1 MNIFI
6 LVVEAE
12 KMTVIIENNK
22 FRAEIDSFGAE
33 IQHFIKKDDG
43 TELIWNGDK
52 SVWGNHAPLLF
63 PFVARCLG
71 GYFLIEGK
79 KCEYT
84 KNHGFARNLDTKVI
98 LQEPTKVCFE
108 LTDCED
114 TTYRY
119 PYKFSLVTEYEVTD
133 DGLNW
138 QMTVKNN
145 DTKPFRFGIG
155 THTAFTAPRNT
166 DAEGTQI
173 SDYVVEFENHEAL
186 TGVKC
191 TPDGYIITEADGK
204 TPATFVYGEAEKGII
219 PLTAEGFGNGHLF
232 GNFTSN
238 WVGLRNKKNN
248 SLISIES
255 KGFPYCMI
263 WQNVNGA
270 PQFVCIEPWHGLPD
284 TENTDHIWEN
294 KIGLNEIKPGETFV
308 CKQDIRVKF

>member
-1 MNIFI
+1 MN
-6 LVVEAE
+6 VV
-12 KMTVIIENNK
+12 IENSK
-22 FRAEIDSFGAE
+22 FKAEISSFGAE
-33 IQHFIKKDDG
+33 IQHFVKKDDG

-71 GYFLIEGK
+71 GYFMIEGK

-98 LQEPTKVCFE
+98 LQEPSKVAFE
-108 LTDCED
+108 LTDSPD

-138 QMTVKNN
+138 KMTVTNK
-145 DTKPFRFGIG
+145 DTKAFKFGIG
-155 THTAFTAPRNT
+155 THAAFACPRNT
-166 DAEGTQI
+166 DPAGTKI

-191 TPDGYIITEADGK
+191 TPDAFIVTQDDGK
-204 TPATFVYGEAEKGII
+204 TPVTFTYGEKEKGFV
-219 PLTAEGFGNGHLF
+219 PLTDAGFGNGHLF
-232 GNFTSN
+232 GNFTSK
-238 WVGLRNKKNN
+238 WVGLRNKKDN
-248 SLISIES
+248 SLLTISS
-255 KGFPYCMI
+255 DGFPYCMI
-263 WQNVNGA
+263 WQNVNGD

-294 KIGLNEIKPGETFV
+294 KIGLNEIQPGQSFV
-308 CKQDIRVKF
+308 CHQDIRYKA